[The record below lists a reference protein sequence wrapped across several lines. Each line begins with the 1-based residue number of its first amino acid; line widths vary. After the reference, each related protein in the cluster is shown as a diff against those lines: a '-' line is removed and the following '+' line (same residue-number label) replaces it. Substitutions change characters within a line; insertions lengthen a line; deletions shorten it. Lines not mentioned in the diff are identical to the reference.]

1 MLKAEMTRVFN
12 VCLSSRWLV
21 EIWQTSWR
29 EATGEL
35 EVEFKFQRRSCKLS
49 FVFPSRRQSAE
60 ESLLAGY

>member
-1 MLKAEMTRVFN
+1 M
-12 VCLSSRWLV
+12 

-49 FVFPSRRQSAE
+49 FVFPSRRQSAQ